1 MMCKLKSNYLRFRYN
16 MIDFITVLNSDMGKR
31 CGRVFLIAMLLFV
44 GVCNAQEERPLPKA
58 DRPIHVLTDTSA
70 LMDTTQTW
78 EFHLSMGSSVVGGTF
93 GSASMFGVTPS
104 VIYRPNDRL
113 KVRASL
119 TAIDS
124 WSLSHG
130 NYSVRGYRPNSVTP
144 YRNPGSVA
152 AAMSLAASYKVND
165 RLWIAASLIHING
178 GIESAALVNP
188 WFMGDF
194 PVMLNATAFSAA
206 MRYRLGNDSFL
217 DIHMTI
223 IDDRTGA
230 LGPLLFGGPYGSSYY
245 YHNTTFGGHLF

>member
-1 MMCKLKSNYLRFRYN
+1 MTDSNSVSRLYIGRRYGRL
-16 MIDFITVLNSDMGKR
+16 FLTV
-31 CGRVFLIAMLLFV
+31 MLLFA

-58 DRPIHVLTDTSA
+58 ERPIHLLTDTSA

-78 EFHLSMGSSVVGGTF
+78 EFHLSMGSAVVGSSF
-93 GSASMFGVTPS
+93 GSASLFGVTPS

-113 KVRASL
+113 KVSASV

-130 NYSVRGYRPNSVTP
+130 NYSIRGYRPNSVTP

-152 AAMSLAASYKVND
+152 AAMSLAASYRVND

-188 WFMGDF
+188 WFMGDY
-194 PVMLNATAFSAA
+194 PVLLNATAFSAA

-245 YHNTTFGGHLF
+245 YRSTTFGGHLF